1 LGKELSVKNMDRRK
15 QKTTM
20 SLGIVALIIL
30 TTIVMSSMLQPE
42 VDAQTIR
49 VACVGDSITEY
60 SGYTAK
66 LQEKLGSNYV
76 VGNFGVSGSTV
87 SLDGKIAYMK
97 QQAFLKAEHF
107 EPELV
112 VIMLG
117 TNDANCE
124 IANDTDITSDYM
136 QLIDAF
142 KQLNSNPD
150 IIVVNSPPIYSDYSG
165 YNNTF
170 LTTNVIPTIDN
181 VANNLN
187 LTTVDMYSVMNN
199 ATYFKDGIHPNDEGA
214 GIIANTIYDAVVNY
228 YS

>member
-1 LGKELSVKNMDRRK
+1 MRKELSVDNMDARR
-15 QKTTM
+15 QKTTLA
-20 SLGIVALIIL
+20 LGIVTLIIL
-30 TTIVMSSMLQPE
+30 TSLAMSVMLEPA
-42 VDAQTIR
+42 VDAQTLR
-49 VACVGDSITEY
+49 VACVGDSITEF

-66 LQEKLGSNYV
+66 LQEKLGFSYV
-76 VGNFGVSGSTV
+76 VGNFGVSGSTA

-107 EPELV
+107 GPELV

-124 IANDTDITSDYM
+124 IANDTDLTSDYL

-142 KQLNSNPD
+142 RSLNSNPD
-150 IIVVNSPPIYSDYSG
+150 IILVKSPPIYSDYSG

-170 LTTNVIPTIDN
+170 LTTNVIPTVSA
-181 VANNLN
+181 VADNLN
-187 LTTVDMYSVMNN
+187 LTTVNIYDVMKDPS
-199 ATYFKDGIHPNDEGA
+199 YFKDGIHPNDEGA
-214 GIIANTIYDAVVNY
+214 DIIANTIYNAVINY

>member
-1 LGKELSVKNMDRRK
+1 MHTRK

-20 SLGIVALIIL
+20 SLGIVALVIL

-136 QLIDAF
+136 QLVSAF
-142 KQLNSNPD
+142 KNLNSNPD
-150 IIVVNSPPIYSDYSG
+150 IIVVKSPPIYSDYSG

-170 LTTNVIPTIDN
+170 LTTNVIPTIST
-181 VANNLN
+181 VAGDLN
-187 LTTVDMYSVMNN
+187 LTTVDVYSAM
-199 ATYFKDGIHPNDEGA
+199 TDSSYFKDGIHPNDEGA
-214 GIIANTIYDAVVNY
+214 DIIASTIYDAVIGY
-228 YS
+228 YI

>member
-1 LGKELSVKNMDRRK
+1 MDAQK
-15 QKTTM
+15 QKKTL
-20 SLGIVALIIL
+20 SLSIVALIVL
-30 TTIVMSSMLQPE
+30 TTIAMSTMLQPA
-42 VDAQTIR
+42 VDAQTLR

-66 LQEKLGSNYV
+66 LQEKLGSSYV

-136 QLIDAF
+136 QLISAF
-142 KQLNSNPD
+142 KNLNSNPD
-150 IIVVNSPPIYSDYSG
+150 IIVVKSPPIYSDYSG

-170 LTTNVIPTIDN
+170 LTTNVIPTIST
-181 VANNLN
+181 VAGDLN
-187 LTTVDMYSVMNN
+187 LTTVDVYSVM
-199 ATYFKDGIHPNDEGA
+199 TDSSYFKDGIHPTDEGA
-214 GIIANTIYDAVVNY
+214 DIIANTIYDAVIDY
-228 YS
+228 YT